1 MGMTTV
7 ADSRRN
13 DPNQDLEPVD
23 FEFLRAFL
31 LQESAIVLGGDKHY
45 LVASRLGPVARQFG
59 LTSVTGLVE
68 RLRSGPGRE
77 LERVI
82 EAMTINETLWFH
94 DVRPFKAL
102 REEVIPEAIA
112 RNEPARRLAIWS
124 AAASTGQELY
134 SVAMLLEQH
143 FPELDGWNL
152 FPDRDRHQRRGSG
165 QGRRGRF
172 SKLEINRG
180 LPADM
185 MDRYFT
191 LDGGQYV
198 IDESLRRRVS
208 YFQLNLAGRWPARLP
223 KFDVILLRNVLIYF
237 DNPTRERIIASASK
251 QLRRGGGLLL
261 GSTETVVNISTDLV
275 ARTVAGTTVYE
286 KGAA

>member
-1 MGMTTV
+1 
-7 ADSRRN
+7 
-13 DPNQDLEPVD
+13 
-23 FEFLRAFL
+23 
-31 LQESAIVLGGDKHY
+31 
-45 LVASRLGPVARQFG
+45 VAREFG

-77 LERVI
+77 LEARVI
-82 EAMTINETLWFH
+82 EAMTINETLWFR
-94 DVRPFKAL
+94 DVKPFKAL

-152 FPDRDRHQRRGSG
+152 SLIGTDINAAVLDKARA
-165 QGRRGRF
+165 GRF